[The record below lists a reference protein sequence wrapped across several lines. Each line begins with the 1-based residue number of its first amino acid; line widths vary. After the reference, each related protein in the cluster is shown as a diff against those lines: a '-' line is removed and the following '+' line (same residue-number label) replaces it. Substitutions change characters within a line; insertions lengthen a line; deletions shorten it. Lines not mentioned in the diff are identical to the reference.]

1 MDLLEIIG
9 VIKKMKAK
17 RIAVVYIPNR
27 LDSISSAEK
36 IFSKIVSELEDSGL
50 EIKHSNKVL
59 TLFDNATKVEKVP
72 FGKAMIGMRITHMYI
87 DNNVLELEGGERF
100 VNEALMPCVIPSG
113 SYANLDATEEVKERV
128 FIFDLKGNTEK
139 YF

>member
-1 MDLLEIIG
+1 MK
-9 VIKKMKAK
+9 VKK
-17 RIAVVYIPNR
+17 IAVVYIPNR

-36 IFSKIVSELEDSGL
+36 IFNKIISELEDSGL
-50 EIKHSNKVL
+50 EVKRSNKFL
-59 TLFDNATKVEKVP
+59 TLFNNATKVEKIP

-87 DNNVLELEGGERF
+87 DNNVLKLEGGEQF
-100 VNEALMPCVIPSG
+100 VNEALIPCVIPSG
-113 SYANLDATEEVKERV
+113 NYENLDATEEVNERV

>member
-1 MDLLEIIG
+1 
-9 VIKKMKAK
+9 MKAK

-36 IFSKIVSELEDSGL
+36 IFNKIISELKDSGL
-50 EIKHSNKVL
+50 EVKHSNKVL
-59 TLFDNATKVEKVP
+59 TLFDNTTKVEKVP
-72 FGKAMIGMRITHMYI
+72 FNRAMIGMKTTHMYI
-87 DNNVLELEGGERF
+87 DNNLLKLEGGKQF
-100 VNEALMPCVIPSG
+100 VNEILIPCVIPSG
-113 SYANLDATEEVKERV
+113 NYANFDITEEVEERV